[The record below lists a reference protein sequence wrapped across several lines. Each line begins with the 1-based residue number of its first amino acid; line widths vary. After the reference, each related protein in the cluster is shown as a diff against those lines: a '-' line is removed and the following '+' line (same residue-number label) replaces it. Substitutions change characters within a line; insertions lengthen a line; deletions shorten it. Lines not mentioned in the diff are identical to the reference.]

1 MLPQL
6 MPGNRE
12 LLFSVLGRCKPT
24 TVLLG
29 LITRFSLWKTSK
41 AYDHNGAI
49 IMTHNVT
56 LASLIM
62 YILFRNLYRQM
73 QFNWLSELSRNIN
86 RGRRRRLL
94 GTSRSRMYCKTHV
107 LELELQGVTWA
118 DNGQDCCRLV
128 TRVRNLPINQH
139 DRSCSPGTS
148 ETGASSC

>member
-62 YILFRNLYRQM
+62 YIILRN
-73 QFNWLSELSRNIN
+73 F
-86 RGRRRRLL
+86 
-94 GTSRSRMYCKTHV
+94 
-107 LELELQGVTWA
+107 LQA
-118 DNGQDCCRLV
+118 NAIQ
-128 TRVRNLPINQH
+128 
-139 DRSCSPGTS
+139 
-148 ETGASSC
+148 

>member
-62 YILFRNLYRQM
+62 YIIFATYTGIAIQLVNMELFQEH
-73 QFNWLSELSRNIN
+73 QSREKTSAPWHLQIPNVLQNTCI
-86 RGRRRRLL
+86 RIRVTGGHL
-94 GTSRSRMYCKTHV
+94 G
-107 LELELQGVTWA
+107 
-118 DNGQDCCRLV
+118 
-128 TRVRNLPINQH
+128 
-139 DRSCSPGTS
+139 
-148 ETGASSC
+148 